1 MFDMKKTIIH
11 SLVFILLFVI
21 IAGSSRIALAH
32 GNPVI
37 AVNPAIVAAGG
48 KITVTGTEMEANEV
62 FSITLEGMT
71 GSTRLGDATAVKAEN
86 EEDGG
91 FATTFTIPSDIT
103 SGSYT
108 VKASP
113 EDGDA
118 ATTDLTITSPSDQA
132 SSAPA
137 TMQEPSSAPHPLNRS
152 KPPSEE
158 IEIGIVALAS
168 VVLGMWLIRPRG

>member
-1 MFDMKKTIIH
+1 MKKNIIH
-11 SLVFILLFVI
+11 SLVYILLFVI

-62 FSITLEGMT
+62 FSITLEGMS

-91 FATTFTIPSDIT
+91 FVTIFTIPSDIT
-103 SGSYT
+103 PGSYT
-108 VKASP
+108 LKASP

-118 ATTDLTITSPSDQA
+118 ATTDLAITAPSDQA
-132 SSAPA
+132 SSGPA
-137 TMQEPSSAPHPLNRS
+137 TMQEPSSAPHLLNRS
-152 KPPSEE
+152 KPTTEE
-158 IEIGIVALAS
+158 IGIGIVAIAS
-168 VVLGMWLIRPRG
+168 ALLGLWLIRPRG